1 MKYSQK
7 LSLTLKCGVSKN
19 KMLQPNKEEK
29 KIVINK
35 EYILTQKQLKS
46 FLDIEGDIINIGLY
60 KGLSPNDIKEGK
72 SMDLQKFFINVTHK
86 KEVKPNSSQH

>member
-1 MKYSQK
+1 
-7 LSLTLKCGVSKN
+7 
-19 KMLQPNKEEK
+19 MLQPNKEEK